1 MSAPVREIAQQVDWE
16 MGRRD
21 FKYFFEDVCGKA
33 ENYMVA
39 DFHEEWFEMSENHNK
54 TCVIASRDHG
64 KSVFYRVY
72 LLWKMAYNP
81 GTEVLFFS
89 HSQHQSIEHMSKM
102 NELIESVPTLS
113 HLKPSRGWAKQKFK
127 FTNKSSISAMSV
139 GKAVR
144 GAHPDIVVLDDILS
158 SEAATQLSSI
168 SSWFYTALL
177 PVLHH
182 TAQLCIVGTP
192 FSYTDLYQEL
202 KGLKG
207 YQVKEYPAISEETGK
222 PLWPERW
229 SLEALQT
236 RRGEMT
242 SIAFTREYLCKP
254 IASES
259 SLFPLEMTE
268 PCKDDS
274 LAFTFDPYAGD
285 FDENVNYYIG
295 WDPAISPDRK
305 ADYTCMCVLAMDEN
319 RHKRVV
325 WMHHEKGMDFS
336 SQIDKIIELNARF
349 NPVIV
354 ELETN
359 NFAQAF
365 HQVLKEISDLPIK
378 PFTMSRMRKEAVI
391 HSLQLHFEQRHLLL
405 PYKDEGRTRRM
416 MDTLLNEL
424 SMFTM
429 LPNGKMESLGR
440 HDDTVIA
447 LALAVQAT
455 KEYRDNIVVLDSE
468 IWTKRIGWAEL

>member
-1 MSAPVREIAQQVDWE
+1 MSGAVLDLANKVDWD

-21 FKYFFEDVCGKA
+21 FRYFFEDICGVA
-33 ENYMVA
+33 ENYELT
-39 DFHEEWFEMSENHNK
+39 DFHQEWFDMSENNNK

-64 KSVFYRVY
+64 KSVFYRCY

-89 HSQHQSIEHMSKM
+89 HSQHQSIDHMAKM
-102 NELIESVPTLS
+102 DELIMGCPALA
-113 HLKPSRGWAKQKFK
+113 HLKPKRGWAKQKFK
-127 FTNKSSISAMSV
+127 FTNKSVVHAMSV

-158 SEAATQLSSI
+158 SEAHTQLASI
-168 SSWFYTALL
+168 TSWFYTALL

-192 FSYTDLYQEL
+192 FSFTDLYSELKEL
-202 KGLKG
+202 KG
-207 YQVKEYPAISEETGK
+207 YVVNEYPAINEQTGH
-222 PLWPERW
+222 PLWPNRW

-236 RRGEMT
+236 RRSEMT

-259 SLFPLEMTE
+259 SLFPDEMVG
-268 PCKDDS
+268 PCKDGEYA
-274 LAFTFDPYAGD
+274 LEFDPYGD
-285 FDENVNYYIG
+285 EVEVSVNYYIG

-305 ADYTCMCVLAMDEN
+305 ADYTCMVVIAMDEN

-336 SQIDKIIELNARF
+336 SQIDKIIELNIRY
-349 NPVIV
+349 NPIIV

-391 HSLQLHFEQRHLLL
+391 HALQLHFEQRHLVI
-405 PYKDEGRTRRM
+405 PYKDDGATRRL
-416 MDTLLNEL
+416 MDTLVGEL

-455 KEYRDNIVVLDSE
+455 KEFKDNIVVLDSKV
-468 IWTKRIGWAEL
+468 WAGRLGWDES